1 MSVLSLL
8 SIAGVVIWVALVV
21 TAQLLNPAQSWLVM
35 GMSGLARGRHGW
47 IMKLAFVVRGV
58 AALAL
63 VWALQ
68 EVVPRG
74 ALMIAGLL
82 LFWVWGVGSASL
94 ARFDTDM
101 PGEPPSRA
109 GAAHVLIAL
118 IAYVGAVAG
127 MLLLSPVLGR
137 EQATAGVARWALL
150 IALVAAVAMCAQ
162 FAGFGAAAK
171 QARAAAGAPA
181 PPRGLARYAGL
192 LQRVFLAL
200 VMLWTVVVAAGI

>member
-21 TAQLLNPAQSWLVM
+21 TAQQLNPAQSWLAM

-63 VWALQ
+63 VWALRDA
-68 EVVPRG
+68 VPRG

-82 LFWVWGVGSASL
+82 SFWVSGVGSAVL

-109 GAAHVLIAL
+109 GAAHVLTAL

-137 EQATAGVARWALL
+137 EQATAGVARWALP
-150 IALVAAVAMCAQ
+150 IALAAEVAMFAQ